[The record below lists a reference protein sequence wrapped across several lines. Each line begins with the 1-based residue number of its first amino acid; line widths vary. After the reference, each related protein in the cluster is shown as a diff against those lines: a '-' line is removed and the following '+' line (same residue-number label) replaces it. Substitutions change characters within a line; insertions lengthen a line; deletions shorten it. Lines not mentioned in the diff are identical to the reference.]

1 MQRRQKKSAK
11 CRMLADPVPTSD
23 MPPAGCL
30 RISDEPPTGDRTV
43 FRGFNLG
50 MISLTWF
57 SLLHLKQ
64 VSDLVVTPGLRDI
77 FAGREIEAAHE
88 SKAVL
93 MFVGSQSGAANS
105 NAHRGQGRESGA
117 TYKLM

>member
-1 MQRRQKKSAK
+1 MRRRQKKSAK

-30 RISDEPPTGDRTV
+30 RILDEPPTGDRTV

-57 SLLHLKQ
+57 SLPHLKQ
-64 VSDLVVTPGLRDI
+64 VSGLVTPGLRDI
-77 FAGREIEAAHE
+77 FAGREIEATHE

-93 MFVGSQSGAANS
+93 MFVGSQSGDANS
-105 NAHRGQGRESGA
+105 NAHRGQGRESGP

>member
-1 MQRRQKKSAK
+1 MRRRQKKPAK

-23 MPPAGCL
+23 TPPAGCL

-57 SLLHLKQ
+57 SLPHLRQ

-77 FAGREIEAAHE
+77 FAGREIEVAHE

-93 MFVGSQSGAANS
+93 MLVGSQSRAANS
-105 NAHRGQGRESGA
+105 NAHRGQGRELGA